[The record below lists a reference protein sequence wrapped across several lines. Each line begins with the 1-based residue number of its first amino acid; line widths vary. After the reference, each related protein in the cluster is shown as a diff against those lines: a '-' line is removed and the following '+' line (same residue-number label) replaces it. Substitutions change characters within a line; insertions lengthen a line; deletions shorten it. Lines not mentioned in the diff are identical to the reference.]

1 MVLVAVTFYFA
12 RHGETQFNV
21 ENRIQGWCDSPLT
34 DAGICDAR
42 RLGRG
47 LADVAFAGAYASD
60 RSRAQRTLALALE
73 AREDA
78 RRSLPE
84 LSAAGVSVPAC
95 CDERLREWCFGDLE
109 GESSQRLRDRLF
121 GLFGDHLS
129 REEQNRRLN
138 EIADYLH
145 ATDPTGRAEDFAAIT
160 ARLDSFLDDCARA
173 VEVRGGGNVL
183 VVSHALLIRTLIFQ
197 YDRGCVAMPSN
208 IGNASIT
215 KVRWEDGAITLE
227 EAGATGHLDR
237 AV

>member
-1 MVLVAVTFYFA
+1 MAVTFYFA

-84 LSAAGVSVPAC
+84 PSAAGVSVPAC
-95 CDERLREWCFGDLE
+95 CDERLR
-109 GESSQRLRDRLF
+109 DRLF
-121 GLFGDHLS
+121 DLFGDHLS

-215 KVRWEDGAITLE
+215 KVRWEDGAIALE

>member
-1 MVLVAVTFYFA
+1 MAVTFYFA

-21 ENRIQGWCDSPLT
+21 ENRVQGWCDSPLT
-34 DAGICDAR
+34 DSGIHDAY

-47 LADVAFAGAYASD
+47 LADVAFASAYASD
-60 RSRAQRTLALALE
+60 SSRAERTLALALE
-73 AREDA
+73 ARENA
-78 RRSLPE
+78 RGALSE
-84 LSAAGVSVPAC
+84 GSAAGASVPAG

-109 GESSQRLRDRLF
+109 GESSQRLRRRLF
-121 GLFGDHLS
+121 DLFGEDLS

-145 ATDPTGRAEDFAAIT
+145 ATDPTGRAEDFATIA

-173 VEVRGGGNVL
+173 VEARGGGNVL

-197 YDRGCVAMPSN
+197 YDRGHVAMPSN

-215 KVRWEDGAITLE
+215 KVRWEDGTITLE
-227 EAGATGHLDR
+227 EAGATSHLDR